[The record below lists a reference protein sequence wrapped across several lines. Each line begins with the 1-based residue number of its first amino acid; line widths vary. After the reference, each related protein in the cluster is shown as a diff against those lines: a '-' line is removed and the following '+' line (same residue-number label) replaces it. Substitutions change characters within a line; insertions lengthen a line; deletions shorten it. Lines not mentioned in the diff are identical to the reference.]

1 MFIGIDVAK
10 DRLDVHVRPAGESFV
25 VARDGE
31 GIEDLAKR
39 LKAVTPT
46 LVVLEATGGFE
57 TVVAAGLAAAGLPVA
72 VINPRQIRDF
82 ARATARLAKTDTLDA
97 AVIAHFA
104 EAVNPPVRLLADPQ
118 QRLLGELMARRR
130 QLIEMMVAE
139 GNRRRLLT
147 ARRALKS
154 VDRVLATLKAQLEEI
169 DHDIDIAVRGTP
181 AWREAED
188 LLISVPGIGHKIAR
202 TLIAEMPELGRLD
215 RRQIAALTGVA
226 PFNRDSGKLRGRRTI
241 TGGRAV
247 VRSALYMSVLV
258 SIRRKLP
265 LAETYS
271 SPQSLRKAR
280 KGRHRRLHAQARDYP
295 QRHPQ
300 GQKAMGNRLTY
311 TTVAQGLPKVAMR
324 STLQTNSTRFSS
336 IAGSRSP

>member
-1 MFIGIDVAK
+1 MFVGIDVAK
-10 DRLDVHVRPAGESFV
+10 DRLDVHVRPTAEAFTV
-25 VARDGE
+25 PRDGE
-31 GIEDLAKR
+31 GVEALGKR
-39 LKAVTPT
+39 LAAVMPS

-57 TVVAAGLAAAGLPVA
+57 TIVAAGLAAAGLPVA
-72 VINPRQIRDF
+72 VVNPRQIRDF

-104 EAVNPPVRLLADPQ
+104 EAVNPPARPLADPQ

-147 ARRALKS
+147 ARRIQKT

-181 AWREAED
+181 ARREAED

-202 TLIAEMPELGRLD
+202 TLLAEMPELGRLG
-215 RRQIAALTGVA
+215 RRQIASLTGVA
-226 PFNRDSGKLRGRRTI
+226 PFNRDSGTLRGRRTI
-241 TGGRAV
+241 AGGRPV

-265 LAETYS
+265 LALTHHR
-271 SPQSLRKAR
+271 LRASGKPA
-280 KGRHRRLHAQARDYP
+280 
-295 QRHPQ
+295 
-300 GQKAMGNRLTY
+300 
-311 TTVAQGLPKVAMR
+311 KVAIVACMR
-324 STLQTNSTRFSS
+324 KLVTILNAILRDRKPWAT
-336 IAGSRSP
+336 A

>member
-10 DRLDVHVRPAGESFV
+10 DRLDVHVRPVGESFV

-31 GIEDLAKR
+31 GIEELARR
-39 LKAVTPT
+39 LSAVTPT

-154 VDRVLATLKAQLEEI
+154 VDRVLAVLKAQLEEI

-265 LAETYS
+265 LAETYHR
-271 SPQSLRKAR
+271 LRASGKPA
-280 KGRHRRLHAQARDYP
+280 
-295 QRHPQ
+295 
-300 GQKAMGNRLTY
+300 
-311 TTVAQGLPKVAMR
+311 KVAIVACMR
-324 STLQTNSTRFSS
+324 KLATILNAILRDKTPWQT
-336 IAGSRSP
+336 A

>member
-1 MFIGIDVAK
+1 MFVGIDVAK
-10 DRLDVHVRPAGESFV
+10 DRLDVHVRPVGESFV

-31 GIEDLAKR
+31 GIEELVRR
-39 LKAVTPT
+39 LSAVTPT

-154 VDRVLATLKAQLEEI
+154 VDRVLAVLKAQLEEI

-265 LAETYS
+265 LADTYHR
-271 SPQSLRKAR
+271 LRASGKPA
-280 KGRHRRLHAQARDYP
+280 
-295 QRHPQ
+295 
-300 GQKAMGNRLTY
+300 
-311 TTVAQGLPKVAMR
+311 KVAIVACMR
-324 STLQTNSTRFSS
+324 KLVTTLNAILRDKKPWAT
-336 IAGSRSP
+336 A